1 MTFPKALLNSPKG
14 RQRDGGADALEDDAR
29 AEPPRLTVTVTP
41 CGRGVW
47 SGGGRY
53 RGVAPPPPRR
63 SGPADR
69 SQAPAGAARR
79 RTVPGVRYGR
89 VQPEVVVANSMGM
102 VGAAG
107 TPWEASRRATS
118 RATPMTCEDAI
129 SAASVSLKPGTVT
142 GSTERRSSVT
152 IGIPADHE
160 IAIPRCISESDEAE
174 WTACGGLHVVV
185 AEEGHREEDT
195 ADNDEDVAPE
205 CMRSSCDAD
214 ASHVSARMRRRAP
227 LPKAAIDTF
236 EAWARQNWR
245 HPYPSDETKLR
256 MSEQTGVTVR
266 QVTNWF
272 INFRKRKWS
281 PTTTTTFSGGYRG
294 M

>member
-1 MTFPKALLNSPKG
+1 MTFPKALLNSPKD
-14 RQRDGGADALEDDAR
+14 RQRDGGADLLDDDAR
-29 AEPPRLTVTVTP
+29 AEQPRLTVTVTP

-53 RGVAPPPPRR
+53 RGVAPPLPRP
-63 SGPADR
+63 SGPADGN
-69 SQAPAGAARR
+69 QAPTGATRR
-79 RTVPGVRYGR
+79 HTVPGVRYGR
-89 VQPEVVVANSMGM
+89 VQPEVAANSMGM

-107 TPWEASRRATS
+107 TPWEASHRATS

-129 SAASVSLKPGTVT
+129 STASVSPKPGTVT
-142 GSTERRSSVT
+142 ASTERRSSVT
-152 IGIPADHE
+152 IGMPADHE
-160 IAIPRCISESDEAE
+160 IAIPQRISESDEAE
-174 WTACGGLHVVV
+174 WTARGGLHGVV
-185 AEEGHREEDT
+185 AEECHREEEM
-195 ADNDEDVAPE
+195 ADNDEDVSPE
-205 CMRSSCDAD
+205 FMRSSCDAD
-214 ASHVSARMRRRAP
+214 ASHVSARLRRRAP

-236 EAWARQNWR
+236 ETWARQNWR
-245 HPYPSDETKLR
+245 HPYPSDESKLR

-281 PTTTTTFSGGYRG
+281 PTTTTTFSAEHLG